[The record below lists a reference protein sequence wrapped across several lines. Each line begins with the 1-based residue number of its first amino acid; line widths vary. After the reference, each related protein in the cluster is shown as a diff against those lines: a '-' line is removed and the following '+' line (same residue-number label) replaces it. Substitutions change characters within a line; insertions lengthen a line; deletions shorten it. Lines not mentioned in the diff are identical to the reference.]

1 MIDNITLYKTFVAV
15 ADSESI
21 SAAARALYISQPA
34 VSSEIAQ
41 LEDKLG
47 TKLFFRTNRG
57 VSLTPEGTLLYGYI
71 KRGFSF
77 LEAGEDKLRE
87 IAGLSDGVLR
97 VGASDMTLRFFLL
110 DHIEK
115 FNREYPG
122 VMLTITNAPT
132 PKTLEALRSG
142 VLDFGVISDD
152 GELSFSGE
160 EFVTLEVK
168 KIRDIF
174 AVPPTHPLAKK
185 ETVSYSELAEYPV
198 IMLEKN
204 SSTRRYLDGI
214 FGDVLHPAIELAT
227 SDLILEFAR
236 RNMGVASI
244 VEDFAK
250 EDLKTGTLVKLN
262 VEPAFPER
270 RFLLVYLSRT
280 PLSAA
285 ARRLITSVEESLGI

>member
-57 VSLTPEGTLLYGYI
+57 VSLTPEGTLIYDYI

-142 VLDFGVISDD
+142 VLDFGVVSDD
-152 GELSFSGE
+152 GETAFLGE
-160 EFVTLEVK
+160 EFITLEVK
-168 KIRDIF
+168 KIRDVF

-185 ETVSYSELAEYPV
+185 ESVSHSELSDYPV

-204 SSTRRYLDGI
+204 SSTRRYIDRI
-214 FGDVLHPAIELAT
+214 FGDEIQPRVELAT

-236 RNMGVASI
+236 RNMGIASI
-244 VEDFAK
+244 VEDFVRD
-250 EDLKTGTLVKLN
+250 DLERGTLVKLN
-262 VEPAFPER
+262 VEPALPER
-270 RFLLVYLSRT
+270 RFLLVYLART

-285 ARRLITSVEESLGI
+285 ARRLISSIEETLRV